1 METTR
6 TVEERFARLE
16 EILEKSGLGLLAQMG
31 VGETLAENLGLL
43 MEPKNLQLLSLLA
56 RYVEQAEALEKL
68 AETLE
73 KLDKSGA
80 LAFMGHLSENFGEG
94 LGMLME
100 PQLLRLISHGANVL
114 DILSRIE
121 PAAIGMMAS
130 AMQRGLAETFTPEVM
145 RDPPRVGLAG
155 ILKQLSDPE
164 VQKALGV
171 LFLLLKALGKA
182 FGHMNEEMKA
192 LEAMMAKMMPKK

>member
-1 METTR
+1 METPL
-6 TVEERFARLE
+6 TVEERLARLE

-43 MEPKNLQLLSLLA
+43 MEPKNLKLLSLLA

-121 PAAIGMMAS
+121 PPPS
-130 AMQRGLAETFTPEVM
+130 A
-145 RDPPRVGLAG
+145 
-155 ILKQLSDPE
+155 
-164 VQKALGV
+164 
-171 LFLLLKALGKA
+171 
-182 FGHMNEEMKA
+182 
-192 LEAMMAKMMPKK
+192 

>member
-31 VGETLAENLGLL
+31 VEETLAENLGLL

-56 RYVEQAEALEKL
+56 RYLEQAEALEKL

-171 LFLLLKALGKA
+171 LFLKALGKA
-182 FGHMNEEMKA
+182 FGHMSEDMKA

>member
-1 METTR
+1 MTLEER
-6 TVEERFARLE
+6 LARVEEV
-16 EILEKSGLGLLAQMG
+16 LEKSGLALLAQMG
-31 VGETLAENLGLL
+31 TGEVLAENLGLL
-43 MEPKNLQLLSLLA
+43 LDPKNLRLLSLLA
-56 RYVEQAEALEKL
+56 QFLEQAEALERL

-73 KLDKSGA
+73 KLEKSGA
-80 LAFMGHLSENFGEG
+80 LAFLGHLSENFGEG

-100 PQLLRLISHGANVL
+100 PQVLRLVSHGANLL

-121 PAAIGMMAS
+121 PAAVGLMAS
-130 AMQRGLAETFTPEVM
+130 ALQKGLSETFTPEVM

-171 LFLLLKALGKA
+171 LFLLLKALGRS
-182 FGHMNEEMKA
+182 FGHLNQEMKD
-192 LEAMMAKMMPKK
+192 LEALMAKMMKR

>member
-6 TVEERFARLE
+6 TVEERLARLE

>member
-1 METTR
+1 METALSMEER
-6 TVEERFARLE
+6 LARVEEV
-16 EILEKSGLGLLAQMG
+16 LEKSGLALLARMG
-31 VGETLAENLGLL
+31 VGETLSENLGLL
-43 MEPKNLQLLSLLA
+43 MDPKNLQLVSLLA
-56 RYVEQAEALEKL
+56 RFLDQAEALEKL

-80 LAFMGHLSENFGEG
+80 LAFLGHLSENFGEG

-100 PQLLRLISHGANVL
+100 PQLLRLVSHGANAL
-114 DILSRIE
+114 DLLSRIE
-121 PAAIGMMAS
+121 PAAVGMMAG
-130 AMQRGLAETFTPEVM
+130 ALQKGLAETFTPEVM
-145 RDPPRVGLAG
+145 QDPPRVGLAG
-155 ILKQLSDPE
+155 LLRQLSDPE

-182 FGHMNEEMKA
+182 FGHMNEERKA

>member
-6 TVEERFARLE
+6 TVEERLARLE

-130 AMQRGLAETFTPEVM
+130 AMQRGLSETFTPEVM
-145 RDPPRVGLAG
+145 RDPPRVGLSG
-155 ILKQLSDPE
+155 ILKMLSDPE

-171 LFLLLKALGKA
+171 LFLFLKALGKA
-182 FGHMNEEMKA
+182 FGHMSEDMKA

>member
-1 METTR
+1 M
-6 TVEERFARLE
+6 TVEERLSHIE
-16 EILEKSGLGLLAQMG
+16 EVLEKSGLGLLAQMG
-31 VGETLAENLGLL
+31 AGETLAENLGLL
-43 MEPKNLQLLSLLA
+43 MDPKNLQLLSLLA
-56 RYVEQAEALEKL
+56 RFLEQAEALEKL

-80 LAFMGHLSENFGEG
+80 LAFLGHLSENFGEG

-121 PAAIGMMAS
+121 PAAIGMMAG
-130 AMQRGLAETFTPEVM
+130 ALQRGLSETFTPEVM

-164 VQKALGV
+164 VQKAIGV

-182 FGHMNEEMKA
+182 FGHLNQDMKA
-192 LEAMMAKMMPKK
+192 IEALMAKMMPKK